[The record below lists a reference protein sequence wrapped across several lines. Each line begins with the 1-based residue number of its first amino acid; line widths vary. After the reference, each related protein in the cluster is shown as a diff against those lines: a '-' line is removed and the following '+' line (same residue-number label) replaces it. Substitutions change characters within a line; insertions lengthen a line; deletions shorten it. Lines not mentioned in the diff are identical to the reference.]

1 MSYNTY
7 HLLSSR
13 LERIMWQAGNL
24 TCAKKQRGIN
34 SIRETVRILIKNEKN
49 IYNTIDMP
57 ILMEEWHW
65 LQTRQIIFP
74 ESETLLNRLNKT
86 SSKIKRPD
94 MIFKSQTETFM
105 LAFPKNYKID
115 NFEVSGVLVH
125 LCDWQDR
132 QKLIDDYFKWLDMP
146 APASSV
152 KDYGFGI
159 NLTYQMF
166 HDQKEMYYRATIPIE
181 RVNKLINAN
190 DGAEYGKILG
200 NYKHHGIDLTDD
212 NSSYQQ
218 QLVKII
224 LSLILYKKTV
234 PEALIAGYPTVKKP
248 KMEGYKLKENDY
260 LTLSIPQAHR
270 DSPTEHY
277 RSWSFRQL
285 FADRYYQG
293 EFEHW
298 ERGSRIVFVRDT
310 YVNLK
315 EIDPKTL
322 LKK

>member
-13 LERIMWQAGNL
+13 LERIMWQSGKL
-24 TCAKKQRGIN
+24 SCTKKQRGIE
-34 SIRETVRILIKNEKN
+34 SIRETVRILCENERG
-49 IYNTIDMP
+49 IYNTIDLP
-57 ILMEEWHW
+57 LIIEEWHW

-74 ESETLLNRLNKT
+74 ESETLLKRLSKT
-86 SSKIKRPD
+86 SAKIKRPD
-94 MIFKSQTETFM
+94 LLFKSQTESFI
-105 LAFPKNYKID
+105 LAFPKSFKID
-115 NFEVSGVLVH
+115 GFSVSGVMVH

-132 QKLIDDYFKWLDMP
+132 QQLINDYFAWLKLP
-146 APASSV
+146 APESSV

-159 NLTYQMF
+159 NLSYQMF
-166 HDQKEMYYRATIPIE
+166 HDHKEMYYRATIPIE
-181 RVNKLINAN
+181 LVNKLINAK
-190 DGAEYGKILG
+190 DGDEYVQILG
-200 NYKHHGIDLTDD
+200 NYKHHGVALTSE
-212 NSSYQQ
+212 NASYQQ
-218 QLVKII
+218 KIVKII

-234 PEALIAGYPTVKKP
+234 PESLIPGYPTVKKP
-248 KMEGYKLKENDY
+248 KMEGYKLKESDY
-260 LTLSIPQAHR
+260 ITLSIPTGHR

-285 FADRYYQG
+285 FADRFYQG
-293 EFEHW
+293 EYENW

-322 LKK
+322 KG